1 MALPLSHLPKEIIR
15 EVKTRKWLA
24 FLVFAGVSFAVLAA
38 GFLWPYKYSSQVV
51 IYVDDQN
58 IIGTLMEGSAV
69 TTKISEQASTAR
81 ETLWGRSVLEQIAK
95 DPDIYGAG
103 AESAAPAQIEGRIGS
118 LRDNTTVEARGEN
131 YFSIGYRATS
141 PMEAFRTAQRLG
153 QVFIEETN
161 RRKKVESRG
170 AYDFIDKQVKSYEE
184 QLANVEARLQIFL
197 SENVDGTEAE
207 ANSRMANLRSQLE
220 LAELEKAEL
229 TTRMNSLENQLT
241 GVDQT
246 IRQGRT
252 VDIYQER
259 IRAMESQLDELRL
272 RYLDTYPDIVILR
285 EQIAELRKQR
295 DQAIASGQPTQ
306 DSSLMSESTIN
317 PLYQELG
324 GVLST
329 TRADMES
336 LETRIR
342 SLKGLIAQ
350 QESRMERIQANK
362 TEYSELTR
370 DMEVNKQIYD
380 DLLKRRERARVSMHL
395 DIEGQGLNFRI
406 NETAQYPLVPEGP
419 KFLMFAIAGLFLGM
433 AAPFGAVAGLLQV
446 DPRVRAREQL
456 EEHTEFPV
464 LIEIPNVRTPFEKRR
479 DSRATFAV
487 KVCSLIVVVVYV
499 AIAVTSELGI
509 F

>member
-1 MALPLSHLPKEIIR
+1 MALPLSHLPKEIAR
-15 EVKTRKWLA
+15 EVRTRKWLA
-24 FLVFAGVSFAVLAA
+24 FLLFAVVSFAVLAA

-69 TTKISEQASTAR
+69 TTKIDERASTAR
-81 ETLWGRSVLEQIAK
+81 ETLWGRSVLEQIAT
-95 DPDIYGAG
+95 DPDIYGEG
-103 AESAAPAQIEGRIGS
+103 AASAEQAQIEGRVAS
-118 LRDNTTVEARGEN
+118 LRGGISVEARGDN
-131 YFSIGYRATS
+131 YFNIIYSGSS
-141 PMEAFRTAQRLG
+141 PMQTFRIAQRLG

-161 RRKKVESRG
+161 RRKRVESRG

-184 QLANVEARLQIFL
+184 QLAAVETRLQGFL
-197 SENVDGTEAE
+197 SENTEGTEAE
-207 ANSRMANLRSQLE
+207 ANSRMANLRGQLE
-220 LAELEKAEL
+220 LAELNKAEL
-229 TTRMNSLENQLT
+229 TTRMNSLENQIA

-252 VDIYQER
+252 VDVYQER

-295 DQAIASGQPTQ
+295 DQALAGGQPSQ
-306 DSSLMSESTIN
+306 DTSLTSESTIN

-324 GVLST
+324 GVLSE
-329 TRADMES
+329 TRADMAS

-342 SLKGLIAQ
+342 SLQQLIAQ
-350 QESRMERIQANK
+350 QENRMEIIQANK

-380 DLLKRRERARVSMHL
+380 DLLKRREKARVSMHL
-395 DIEGQGLNFRI
+395 DIEGQGLNYRI
-406 NETAQYPLVPEGP
+406 NETAQYPLTPDGP
-419 KFLMFAIAGLFLGM
+419 KFFMFAIAGLFLGM
-433 AAPFGAVAGLLQV
+433 AAPFGTAAGLLQV
-446 DPRVRAREQL
+446 DPRVRAREQM
-456 EEHTEFPV
+456 EEQTGFPV
-464 LIEIPNVRTPFEKRR
+464 LMEIPNVRTPFEKRR
-479 DSRATFAV
+479 DRRA
-487 KVCSLIVVVVYV
+487 KSGIIVCSLIVIVVYV